1 MTKLGTLHTMRK
13 NIVFPVDDP
22 GSTEYLMENM
32 ENKSSIEENTEDLHD
47 FTCLK

>member
-1 MTKLGTLHTMRK
+1 MRK